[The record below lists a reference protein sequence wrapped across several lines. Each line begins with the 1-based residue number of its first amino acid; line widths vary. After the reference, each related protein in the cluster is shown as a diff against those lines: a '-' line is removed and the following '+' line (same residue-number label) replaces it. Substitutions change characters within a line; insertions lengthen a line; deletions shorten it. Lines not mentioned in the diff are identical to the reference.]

1 MVKASRTWWT
11 ARHYLL
17 RPDLPRKV
25 RAKYRRYR
33 RHAEREVVSDLAHLL
48 RDLPPPTTVVDVGA
62 NVGLVT
68 TALLRR
74 FPGATV
80 HAFEPTPETAAVLRT
95 RLGGDPRVVINE
107 VALAATAGTASF
119 RVDQHT
125 HGGGSNS
132 LLAHTENFA
141 TRASTD
147 RYRSVEVATTTLD
160 AYVAERGIERVDLVK
175 LDVEGAELQVLEG
188 AAGLLA
194 RSAIDVIASEVR
206 FVPDY
211 EGQPLIDD
219 LVAHLRGSGYRLF
232 NLYAPAESEV
242 RQALWGDA
250 LFVSDAFRARLVEA
264 YGEAACGWAS
274 SWP

>member
-1 MVKASRTWWT
+1 MANASRTWWT

-25 RAKYRRYR
+25 RAKVRRYR
-33 RHAEREVVSDLAHLL
+33 RHAERDAVGDLAHLY
-48 RDLPPPTTVVDVGA
+48 RSLPAPTTIVDVGA

-74 FPGATV
+74 FPDARV

-95 RLGGDPRVVINE
+95 RLGADGRVVVNE
-107 VALAATAGTASF
+107 AALDATAGTAAL
-119 RVDQHT
+119 RVDPHT

-132 LLAHTENFA
+132 LLAHSDNFA
-141 TRASTD
+141 TRAPVD
-147 RYRSVEVATTTLD
+147 RYRPVQVATTTLD
-160 AYVAERGIERVDLVK
+160 RYADEHGLERLDVVK
-175 LDVEGAELQVLEG
+175 LDVEGAEVRVLEG
-188 AAGLLA
+188 ATGLLG
-194 RSAIDVIASEVR
+194 RQAIDVISSEVR

-211 EGQPLIDD
+211 EGQPLLDD
-219 LVAHLRGSGYRLF
+219 LVAHLRGAGYRLF
-232 NLYAPAESEV
+232 NLYAPAESEL

-250 LFVSDAFRARLVEA
+250 TFVSDAFRAQLVAA
-264 YGEAACGWAS
+264 YGEAACGWSA